1 MHILHTLYDRFRTS
15 DIVVRLA
22 KGSFWSFTG
31 TAAGKFFVLLTGI
44 ICARILG
51 KEMFGELGIVRS
63 TFNMFIVVGASGIGV
78 TATRYISAYRKSDPG
93 HAAGMMS

>member
-1 MHILHTLYDRFRTS
+1 
-15 DIVVRLA
+15 LA

-31 TAAGKFFVLLTGI
+31 TAAGKFIVLLTGI

-78 TATRYISAYRKSDPG
+78 TATRYISAYRKSDPN
-93 HAAGMMS
+93 HAASIYRLSTTFSFAI